1 MTAASLQTRIVNFYN
16 GLIVHPWLFPIL
28 IVATAVLVHLP
39 NLLGYPAW
47 FYDEGAYL
55 TSSLQWLQ
63 TGHLTYYGHPFGPLA
78 ILAALFATI
87 NPRDYLIP
95 RILMVGF
102 SVIDGLLLYRV
113 TGLFFPNDKRLA
125 ILTPLLYEATPLS
138 ARYLRLTVVDNFLAL
153 FLLLSILFTLSKP
166 KNPTLSGIA
175 YGASLI
181 SKQTAI
187 FFLPGFLVLFFTQKK
202 NPRYIISWLILS
214 SILPIIWILYG
225 TTQVGFSNLIDQQ
238 FGLTGLGGERAVSAV
253 SLIVQR
259 ISTRDPFIFFGLAG
273 IIWAAYKRRW
283 ALLAFPV
290 AYYLAFIVLFLKI
303 STVYLIPTLPF
314 LSILSSL
321 LLFEVFDRVPKIG
334 NPKALKTTL
343 FAILIVALIASSLFL
358 VTTQSPSDSQQAA
371 LSYVGSLGSPKVIA
385 SSTYI
390 WLLKQNYPNVA
401 VYDRYTV
408 PWSALNGSAV
418 YLIVDLPGDLTTIN
432 SIPQYKIAFDT
443 ASPIF
448 QRYNYYNYL
457 VEVRSTTIH

>member
-1 MTAASLQTRIVNFYN
+1 M
-16 GLIVHPWLFPIL
+16 IVHPWTFPVL
-28 IVATAVLVHLP
+28 IVAIAILVHLP

-55 TSSLQWLQ
+55 TSSLQWFQ
-63 TGHLTYYGHPFGPLA
+63 TGHLTYYGHPFAPLA
-78 ILAALFATI
+78 TLAALFAAI

-113 TGLFFPNDKRLA
+113 TRLFFPNDKRLA
-125 ILTPLLYEATPLS
+125 ILTPLLYEVTPLS

-166 KNPTLSGIA
+166 KNPILSAIV

-187 FFLPGFLVLFFTQKK
+187 FFLPGFLVLFFTKKK

-214 SILPIIWILYG
+214 SILPIIWMLYG

-273 IIWAAYKRRW
+273 ILWAAYKRRW

-371 LSYVGSLGSPKVIA
+371 LSYVGGLGSPKVITSA
-385 SSTYI
+385 TYI
-390 WLLKQNYPNVA
+390 WLLKQNYPNVI
-401 VYDRYTV
+401 VLDRYTV
-408 PWSALNGSAV
+408 PWSTLNSSTV
-418 YLIVDLPGDLTTIN
+418 YLIVDLPGDFTTIN
-432 SIPQYKIAFDT
+432 SIPQYQSAFINST
-443 ASPIF
+443 IVAS
-448 QRYNYYNYL
+448 YNYYNYL
-457 VEVRSTTIH
+457 VQVRSATIP

>member
-1 MTAASLQTRIVNFYN
+1 LQTRIVNFYN

-78 ILAALFATI
+78 ILAALFAAI

-166 KNPTLSGIA
+166 KNPILSGIA
-175 YGASLI
+175 YSASLI

-187 FFLPGFLVLFFTQKK
+187 FFLPGFLVLFFTKKK

-273 IIWAAYKRRW
+273 IIWAAYKRQW
-283 ALLAFPV
+283 TLLAFPV

-371 LSYVGSLGSPKVIA
+371 LSYVGGLGSPKVITSA
-385 SSTYI
+385 TYI
-390 WLLKQNYPNVA
+390 WLLKQNYPNVI
-401 VYDRYTV
+401 VLDRYTV
-408 PWSALNGSAV
+408 PWSTLNSSTV
-418 YLIVDLPGDLTTIN
+418 YLIVDLPGDFTTIN
-432 SIPQYKIAFDT
+432 SIPQYQSAFNNST
-443 ASPIF
+443 IVAS
-448 QRYNYYNYL
+448 YNYYNYL
-457 VEVRSTTIH
+457 VQVRSATIP

>member
-1 MTAASLQTRIVNFYN
+1 MQARITKSYKQLV
-16 GLIVHPWLFPIL
+16 VHPWTFPAL
-28 IVATAVLVHLP
+28 IVATGLLVHLP

-63 TGHLTYYGHPFGPLA
+63 TGQLTYYGHPFAPLA

-113 TGLFFPNDKRLA
+113 TGLLFPNDKRLG

-138 ARYLRLTVVDNFLAL
+138 ARYLRLTVVDNFLVL
-153 FLLLSILFTLSKP
+153 FLLLSILFTLAKP
-166 KNPTLSGIA
+166 KNPILSGIT

-181 SKQTAI
+181 SKQTAL

-202 NPRYIISWLILS
+202 SLRYIISWLILS
-214 SILPIIWILYG
+214 SILPIVWILYG
-225 TTQVGFSNLIDQQ
+225 TTQVGFSNLINQQ
-238 FGLTGLGGERAVSAV
+238 FGLTGLGGERAVSAL

-283 ALLAFPV
+283 TLLAFPV

-314 LSILSSL
+314 LSILASL
-321 LLFEVFDRVPKIG
+321 LLFEVLDRAPRIG
-334 NPKALKTTL
+334 NSKVIKTTL
-343 FAILIVALIASSLFL
+343 ITILIIALIGSSLFL

-371 LSYVGSLGSPKVIA
+371 LSYVGGLGSPKVIVSA
-385 SSTYI
+385 TYI
-390 WLLKQNYPNVA
+390 WLLKQNYPNVT
-401 VYDRYTV
+401 VLDRYTV
-408 PWSALNGSAV
+408 PWSTLNNSIV
-418 YLIVDLPGDLTTIN
+418 YLIVDLPGDFTTIN
-432 SIPQYKIAFDT
+432 SITQYQTAFNSSIIAAT
-443 ASPIF
+443 
-448 QRYNYYNYL
+448 YNYYNYL
-457 VEVRSTTIH
+457 VQVRSTTIH

>member
-1 MTAASLQTRIVNFYN
+1 
-16 GLIVHPWLFPIL
+16 
-28 IVATAVLVHLP
+28 
-39 NLLGYPAW
+39 
-47 FYDEGAYL
+47 
-55 TSSLQWLQ
+55 
-63 TGHLTYYGHPFGPLA
+63 
-78 ILAALFATI
+78 
-87 NPRDYLIP
+87 
-95 RILMVGF
+95 
-102 SVIDGLLLYRV
+102 GLLLYRV
-113 TGLFFPNDKRLA
+113 TRLFFPNDKRLA

-166 KNPTLSGIA
+166 KNPILSAIV

-187 FFLPGFLVLFFTQKK
+187 FFLPGFLVLFFTKKK

-214 SILPIIWILYG
+214 SVLPIIWILYG

-253 SLIVQR
+253 GLIVQR

-273 IIWAAYKRRW
+273 ILWAAYKRRW

-371 LSYVGSLGSPKVIA
+371 LSYVGGLGSPKVITSA
-385 SSTYI
+385 TYI
-390 WLLKQNYPNVA
+390 WLLKQNYPSVI
-401 VYDRYTV
+401 VLDRYTV
-408 PWSALNGSAV
+408 PWSTLNSSTV
-418 YLIVDLPGDLTTIN
+418 YLIVDLPGDFTTIN
-432 SIPQYKIAFDT
+432 SIPQYQSAFINST
-443 ASPIF
+443 IVAS
-448 QRYNYYNYL
+448 YNYYNYL
-457 VEVRSTTIH
+457 VQVRSVTIP

>member
-1 MTAASLQTRIVNFYN
+1 LQAGIINSYRQWV
-16 GLIVHPWLFPIL
+16 VHPWTFPLL
-28 IVATAVLVHLP
+28 IVATAILVHIP

-63 TGHLTYYGHPFGPLA
+63 TGHLTYYGHPFAPLA
-78 ILAALFATI
+78 ILAALFATV

-95 RILMVGF
+95 RMLMVAL

-113 TGLFFPNDKRLA
+113 TGLFFPKDKRLA

-138 ARYLRLTVVDNFLAL
+138 ARYLRLTVVDNFLVL
-153 FLLLSILFTLSKP
+153 FLLLSILFILSRP
-166 KNPTLSGIA
+166 RSPIMSGIG
-175 YGASLI
+175 YGAALI

-202 NPRYIISWLILS
+202 DPRYILSWLVVS

-225 TTQVGFSNLIDQQ
+225 TTQVGFSNLITQQ
-238 FGLTGLGGERAVSAV
+238 FELTGLGGERAVSAV

-283 ALLAFPV
+283 TILAFPV

-314 LSILSSL
+314 LSILAGL
-321 LLFEVFDRVPKIG
+321 MLFEVLDRVPKIG
-334 NPKALKTTL
+334 KSKAIKTTL
-343 FAILIVALIASSLFL
+343 FVILIVALIASSLIL
-358 VTTQSPSDSQQAA
+358 VTTQSPSDSQKAA
-371 LSYVGSLGSPKVIA
+371 LSYVGGLGAPKVITSA
-385 SSTYI
+385 TYI
-390 WLLKQNYPNVA
+390 WMLKQNYPNVT
-401 VYDRYTV
+401 VLDRYTV
-408 PWSALNGSAV
+408 PWSSLNGSTV
-418 YLIVDLPGDLTTIN
+418 YLIVDLPGDFTTIN
-432 SIPQYKIAFDT
+432 SIPQYQTAFNNST
-443 ASPIF
+443 IVAS
-448 QRYNYYNYL
+448 YNYYNYL
-457 VEVRSTTIH
+457 VQVRSTTIP

>member
-1 MTAASLQTRIVNFYN
+1 MQTRIVNFYN

-78 ILAALFATI
+78 ILAALFAAI

-166 KNPTLSGIA
+166 KNPILSGIA
-175 YGASLI
+175 YSASLI

-187 FFLPGFLVLFFTQKK
+187 FFLPGFLVLFFTKKK

-273 IIWAAYKRRW
+273 IIWAAYKRQW
-283 ALLAFPV
+283 TLLAFPV

-371 LSYVGSLGSPKVIA
+371 LSYVGGLGSPKVITSA
-385 SSTYI
+385 TYI
-390 WLLKQNYPNVA
+390 WLLKQNYPNVI
-401 VYDRYTV
+401 VLDRYTV
-408 PWSALNGSAV
+408 PWSTLNSSTV
-418 YLIVDLPGDLTTIN
+418 YLIVDLPGDFTTIN
-432 SIPQYKIAFDT
+432 SIPQYQSAFINST
-443 ASPIF
+443 IVAS
-448 QRYNYYNYL
+448 YNYYNYL
-457 VEVRSTTIH
+457 VQVRSTTIP

>member
-1 MTAASLQTRIVNFYN
+1 MQTRIVNFYN

-63 TGHLTYYGHPFGPLA
+63 TGHLTYYGHPFAPLA
-78 ILAALFATI
+78 ILAALFAAI

-166 KNPTLSGIA
+166 KNPILSGIV

-187 FFLPGFLVLFFTQKK
+187 FFLPGFLVLFFTKKK

-273 IIWAAYKRRW
+273 ILWAAYKRRW

-371 LSYVGSLGSPKVIA
+371 LSYVGGLGSPKVITSA
-385 SSTYI
+385 TYV
-390 WLLKQNYPNVA
+390 WLLKQNYPNVI
-401 VYDRYTV
+401 VLDRYTV
-408 PWSALNGSAV
+408 PWSTLNSSTV
-418 YLIVDLPGDLTTIN
+418 YLIVDLPGDFTTIN
-432 SIPQYKIAFDT
+432 SIPQYQSAFINST
-443 ASPIF
+443 IVAS
-448 QRYNYYNYL
+448 YNYYNYL
-457 VEVRSTTIH
+457 VQVRSATIP

>member
-1 MTAASLQTRIVNFYN
+1 MQTRIVNFYN

-63 TGHLTYYGHPFGPLA
+63 TGHLTYYGHPFAPLA
-78 ILAALFATI
+78 ILAALFAAI

-166 KNPTLSGIA
+166 KNPILSAIV

-187 FFLPGFLVLFFTQKK
+187 FFLPGFLVLFFTKKK

-273 IIWAAYKRRW
+273 ILWAAYKRRW

-371 LSYVGSLGSPKVIA
+371 LSYVGGLGSPKVITSA
-385 SSTYI
+385 TYI
-390 WLLKQNYPNVA
+390 WLLKQNYPNVI
-401 VYDRYTV
+401 VLDRYTV
-408 PWSALNGSAV
+408 PWSTLNSSTV
-418 YLIVDLPGDLTTIN
+418 YLIVDLPGDFTTIN
-432 SIPQYKIAFDT
+432 SIPQYQSAFINST
-443 ASPIF
+443 IVAS
-448 QRYNYYNYL
+448 YNYYNYL
-457 VEVRSTTIH
+457 VQVRSATIP

>member
-78 ILAALFATI
+78 ILAALFAAI

-113 TGLFFPNDKRLA
+113 TGLFFPNDKRLV

-166 KNPTLSGIA
+166 KNPILSGIA

-187 FFLPGFLVLFFTQKK
+187 FFLPGFLVLFFTKKK

-273 IIWAAYKRRW
+273 IIWAAYKRQW
-283 ALLAFPV
+283 TLLAFPV

-371 LSYVGSLGSPKVIA
+371 LSYVGGLGSPKVITSA
-385 SSTYI
+385 TYI
-390 WLLKQNYPNVA
+390 WLLKQNYPNVI
-401 VYDRYTV
+401 VLDRYTV
-408 PWSALNGSAV
+408 PWSTLNSSTV
-418 YLIVDLPGDLTTIN
+418 YLIVDLPGDFTTIN
-432 SIPQYKIAFDT
+432 SIPQYQSAFNNST
-443 ASPIF
+443 IVAS
-448 QRYNYYNYL
+448 YNYYNYL
-457 VEVRSTTIH
+457 VQVRSATIP

>member
-1 MTAASLQTRIVNFYN
+1 VTAASLQTRIIKGYN
-16 GLIVHPWLFPIL
+16 ELIVHPWTFPVL
-28 IVATAVLVHLP
+28 IVAIAILVHLP

-55 TSSLQWLQ
+55 TSSLQWFQ
-63 TGHLTYYGHPFGPLA
+63 TGHLTYYGHPFAPLA
-78 ILAALFATI
+78 TLAALFAAI

-113 TGLFFPNDKRLA
+113 TRLFFPNDKRLA

-166 KNPTLSGIA
+166 KNPILSGIV

-187 FFLPGFLVLFFTQKK
+187 FFLPGFLVLFFTKKK

-273 IIWAAYKRRW
+273 ILWAAYKRRW

-358 VTTQSPSDSQQAA
+358 VTAQSPSDSQQAA
-371 LSYVGSLGSPKVIA
+371 LSYVGGLGSPKVITSA
-385 SSTYI
+385 TYV
-390 WLLKQNYPNVA
+390 WLLKQNYPNVI
-401 VYDRYTV
+401 VLDRYTV
-408 PWSALNGSAV
+408 PWSTLNSSTV
-418 YLIVDLPGDLTTIN
+418 YLIVDLPGDFTTIN
-432 SIPQYKIAFDT
+432 SIPQYQSAFNNST
-443 ASPIF
+443 IVAS
-448 QRYNYYNYL
+448 YNYYNYL
-457 VEVRSTTIH
+457 VQVRSATIP

>member
-1 MTAASLQTRIVNFYN
+1 
-16 GLIVHPWLFPIL
+16 LIVHPWTFPVL
-28 IVATAVLVHLP
+28 IAAIAILVHLP

-63 TGHLTYYGHPFGPLA
+63 TGHLTYYGHPFAPLA
-78 ILAALFATI
+78 ILALLFATI

-95 RILMVGF
+95 RVLMIGF

-166 KNPTLSGIA
+166 KNPILSGIA
-175 YGASLI
+175 YSASLI

-187 FFLPGFLVLFFTQKK
+187 FFLPGFLVLFFTKKK

-273 IIWAAYKRRW
+273 IIWAAYKRQW
-283 ALLAFPV
+283 TLLAFPV

-371 LSYVGSLGSPKVIA
+371 LSYVGGLGSPKVITSA
-385 SSTYI
+385 TYI
-390 WLLKQNYPNVA
+390 WLLKQNYPNVI
-401 VYDRYTV
+401 VLDRYTV
-408 PWSALNGSAV
+408 PWSTLNSSTV
-418 YLIVDLPGDLTTIN
+418 YLIVDLPGDFTTIN
-432 SIPQYKIAFDT
+432 SIPQYQSAFNNST
-443 ASPIF
+443 IVAS
-448 QRYNYYNYL
+448 YNYYNYL
-457 VEVRSTTIH
+457 VQVRSATIP

>member
-1 MTAASLQTRIVNFYN
+1 LQTRIVNFYN

-63 TGHLTYYGHPFGPLA
+63 TGHLTYYGHPFAPLA

-95 RILMVGF
+95 RTLMIGF
-102 SVIDGLLLYRV
+102 SVIDGLLLYRI

-153 FLLLSILFTLSKP
+153 FFLLSILFTLSKP
-166 KNPTLSGIA
+166 KNPILSGIA

-187 FFLPGFLVLFFTQKK
+187 FFLPGFLVLFFTKKK

-283 ALLAFPV
+283 TLLAFPV

-314 LSILSSL
+314 LSILASIL
-321 LLFEVFDRVPKIG
+321 LSEVLDRVPKIG
-334 NPKALKTTL
+334 NSKAIKTTL
-343 FAILIVALIASSLFL
+343 FAILIVALITSSLFL

-371 LSYVGSLGSPKVIA
+371 LTYVGSLGSPKVIA

-390 WLLKQNYPNVA
+390 WLLKQNYPDVA

-432 SIPQYKIAFDT
+432 SIPQYKIAFET
-443 ASPIF
+443 ASPTFI

>member
-1 MTAASLQTRIVNFYN
+1 MQTRIVNFYN

-63 TGHLTYYGHPFGPLA
+63 TGHLTYYGHPFAPLA
-78 ILAALFATI
+78 ILAALFAAI

-113 TGLFFPNDKRLA
+113 TRLFFPNDKRLA

-166 KNPTLSGIA
+166 KNPILSAIV

-187 FFLPGFLVLFFTQKK
+187 FFLPGFLVLFFTKKK

-273 IIWAAYKRRW
+273 ILWATYKRRW

-358 VTTQSPSDSQQAA
+358 VTAQSPSDSQQAA
-371 LSYVGSLGSPKVIA
+371 LSYVGGLGSPKVITSA
-385 SSTYI
+385 TYI
-390 WLLKQNYPNVA
+390 WLLKQNYPNVI
-401 VYDRYTV
+401 VLDRYTV
-408 PWSALNGSAV
+408 PWSTLNSSTV
-418 YLIVDLPGDLTTIN
+418 YLIVDLPGDFTTIN
-432 SIPQYKIAFDT
+432 SIPQYQSAFNNST
-443 ASPIF
+443 IVAS
-448 QRYNYYNYL
+448 YNYYNYL
-457 VEVRSTTIH
+457 VQVRSATIP

>member
-1 MTAASLQTRIVNFYN
+1 VTAASLQTRIVNFYN

-63 TGHLTYYGHPFGPLA
+63 TGHLTYYGHPFAPLA
-78 ILAALFATI
+78 ILALLFATI

-95 RILMVGF
+95 RVLMIGL

-153 FLLLSILFTLSKP
+153 FLLLSILFTLAKP
-166 KNPTLSGIA
+166 KNPILSGIA

-273 IIWAAYKRRW
+273 ILWAAYKRRW

-371 LSYVGSLGSPKVIA
+371 LSYVGGLGSPKVITSA
-385 SSTYI
+385 TYI
-390 WLLKQNYPNVA
+390 WLLKQNYPNVT
-401 VYDRYTV
+401 VLDRYTV
-408 PWSALNGSAV
+408 PWSTLNSSTV
-418 YLIVDLPGDLTTIN
+418 YLIVDLPGDFTTIN
-432 SIPQYKIAFDT
+432 SIPQYQSAFNNST
-443 ASPIF
+443 IVAS
-448 QRYNYYNYL
+448 YNYYNYL
-457 VEVRSTTIH
+457 VQVRSATIP

>member
-1 MTAASLQTRIVNFYN
+1 M
-16 GLIVHPWLFPIL
+16 
-28 IVATAVLVHLP
+28 HLP

-78 ILAALFATI
+78 ILAALFAAV

-113 TGLFFPNDKRLA
+113 TVLFFPNDNRLA

-153 FLLLSILFTLSKP
+153 FFLLSILFTLSKP
-166 KNPTLSGIA
+166 KNPILSGIA
-175 YGASLI
+175 YSASLI

-187 FFLPGFLVLFFTQKK
+187 FFLPGFLVLFFTKKK

-343 FAILIVALIASSLFL
+343 FAILLVALIASSLFL

-371 LSYVGSLGSPKVIA
+371 LSYVGGLGSPKVITSA
-385 SSTYI
+385 TYI
-390 WLLKQNYPNVA
+390 WLLKQNYPNVI
-401 VYDRYTV
+401 VLDRYTV
-408 PWSALNGSAV
+408 PWSTLNSSTV
-418 YLIVDLPGDLTTIN
+418 YLIVDLPGDFTTIN
-432 SIPQYKIAFDT
+432 SIPQYQSAFINST
-443 ASPIF
+443 IVAS
-448 QRYNYYNYL
+448 YNYYNYL
-457 VEVRSTTIH
+457 VQVRSATIP